1 MDESTAAPAPV
12 ETAPAP
18 IETPATIE
26 TPTEAPTANLLGSTE
41 EPSTIQPDTS
51 NEPWFNQLNEEYRDN
66 PNIIKYGSMDEMAK
80 GLINAQAVIGKKG
93 IIKPG
98 ENATPEEMGSYFDS
112 LGRPTESTGYEYAPI
127 EGAPEVDQEAMA
139 GFQEFAHK
147 NGYSQEQYQAGI
159 EFDLQRQQNAQAQ
172 FEQER
177 ADEVNQTRNS
187 IYDEMGETEGDAF
200 IRDADAAGKALGLN
214 DVFVEAGIANNVNV
228 IRALAK
234 AAKSIGSS
242 SLIGEHGGS
251 LDFDG
256 QVKAIRD
263 NPAYKDKMNPDYNG
277 LQAKMEA
284 LYKNRFPNQ

>member
-1 MDESTAAPAPV
+1 MDESTAAPVPV
-12 ETAPAP
+12 ETAVAP
-18 IETPATIE
+18 IEAPVIE
-26 TPTEAPTANLLGSTE
+26 TAAPEPIADLLGSTE
-41 EPSTIQPDTS
+41 TPSTIQPDTS
-51 NEPWFNQLNEEYRDN
+51 NEPWFNQLNEEYRTN
-66 PNIIKYGSMDEMAK
+66 PNITKYGSMDEMAK
-80 GLINAQAVIGKKG
+80 GLINQSALIGKKG

-98 ENATPEEMGSYFDS
+98 DNATPEEMGAYFNS

-127 EGAPEVDQEAMA
+127 EGAPDVDQDAMA

-177 ADEVNQTRNS
+177 ADEVNETRNS
-187 IYDEMGETEGDAF
+187 IYDEMGETEGNAF

-214 DVFVEAGIANNVNV
+214 DVFVEHGIANNVTV

-242 SLIGEHGGS
+242 SLIGDHGGS
-251 LDFDG
+251 LGFDE
-256 QVKAIRD
+256 QVAAIRA
-263 NPAYKDKMNPDYNG
+263 NPAYKDNQHPEYNG
-277 LQAKMEA
+277 LQAKMDG